1 MTLKEQFDK
10 VIQYPFSEYK
20 EQLKV
25 LREEN
30 SSRYEKIADDF
41 AIGFAKWMYDYKGD
55 INKVE
60 ELLKIYKKEL

>member
-1 MTLKEQFDK
+1 MTLKEKFDK
-10 VIQYPFSEYK
+10 VMEYPFSEYR

-25 LREEN
+25 LKEEN
-30 SSRYEKIADDF
+30 NSRSEKIADEF